1 MFSMATAGKKNCLN
15 NEYKCLESQFYDS
28 ARLNFTN
35 DENYLMILKSMEFS
49 NYTVYCA
56 LDFIWGLSYY
66 LPVEWLLFSTADIAG
81 M

>member
-1 MFSMATAGKKNCLN
+1 
-15 NEYKCLESQFYDS
+15 
-28 ARLNFTN
+28 
-35 DENYLMILKSMEFS
+35 MEFS